1 MRSCLRAVRY
11 IDDVSLRQDLKKQIL
26 FDFKQHKDTKDNLL
40 IRTLIQEG
48 TRNLKQLQSLGN
60 KYQTND
66 NESWLSQKDPD
77 DERGRVGKGWPFSK
91 TN

>member
-1 MRSCLRAVRY
+1 MRH
-11 IDDVSLRQDLKKQIL
+11 IDDVTLRQELKKQIL

-48 TRNLKQLQSLGN
+48 NRNLKQLQSLSSKN
-60 KYQTND
+60 QANND

-91 TN
+91 